1 MRFEPI
7 SVLNIEGHFFV
18 PDYQRGYR
26 WEDSEVRRLLDDI
39 YECDDKT
46 MYYLQPI
53 VVKRLEDGSYELVDG
68 QQRLTTLYLILKQMQ
83 SVCSDICMCYDFS
96 YETRQETEEYLQK
109 IDYDRR
115 KEDIDFFFIANA
127 FETIKQWFEKKQK
140 AGMDLLEVIKALCN
154 KLEERVQVIWYEP
167 EGISGVELFTR
178 LNIGRIPLTN
188 SELVR
193 ALFLSR
199 NSGLGEDKQLAIASE
214 WDQIEKE
221 LHNPSLWAFLTNATT
236 SEYPNRIELLFD
248 MMADGF
254 NKKDKYTTFFFF
266 NEKIRETE
274 SKLSVWEDIIA
285 YYERLKEWYQDRE
298 IYHKVGY
305 LVSQNQNNLRKLLQ
319 ESEAMKKSELK
330 DLVNQ
335 KIVESLK
342 DIDSVIDLDYA
353 NDYSKVKRVLLLFN
367 VLSVMNIDDAGVRFP
382 FDRYKENNWSL
393 EHIHAQNAEVLTTNE
408 KRVAWLD
415 LHLKALKKNH
425 QEKNPGLVDE
435 LEKIVEQ
442 KTVTGEQFKRL
453 QDEVFECF
461 SDKTDG
467 AYIDNL
473 SNLALLNFEDNAALN
488 NSVFEVK
495 RQKIIQMEQE
505 GRFIPYCT
513 RMVFLKYYNPDATQL
528 DSWNKDDRDAY
539 MNRID
544 DTLKSYLQPIQ
555 NKN

>member
-83 SVCSDICMCYDFS
+83 SVCSDVRMCYDFF
-96 YETRQETEEYLQK
+96 YETRQETWAYLRE

-140 AGMDLLEVIKALCN
+140 AGADLLEVIKALYT

-188 SELVR
+188 LELVR

-221 LHNPSLWAFLTNATT
+221 LHNQSLWAFLTNATT

-285 YYERLKEWYQDRE
+285 YYERLKEWFQDRE

-330 DLVNQ
+330 DLVDH
-335 KIVESLK
+335 KITESLK
-342 DIDSVIDLDYA
+342 DIDSINDLDYS
-353 NDYSKVKRVLLLFN
+353 NSYSKVKRVLLLFN

-393 EHIHAQNAEVLTTNE
+393 EHIHAQNAEVLNTNE

-415 LHLKALKKNH
+415 LHLKALKKKDK
-425 QEKNPGLVDE
+425 EKNPGLVVE
-435 LEKIVEQ
+435 LEKIIEQ
-442 KTVTGEQFKRL
+442 ETVTGEQFKRF